1 MRRRSWI
8 PALINLAVFIILEA
22 ACVHFMSRNGELQ
35 REWFA
40 SGAHAVTGTVGGW
53 TQSVGEY
60 FSLRCTNRQLA
71 EENAMLMAE
80 LSRTREMLQEAR
92 IDTMKYGSSLRGF
105 EYIPAEVVRV
115 SRSKQHNYIIIN
127 RGFEDGIKEKSGV
140 ITSAGVVGIVEAVSA
155 HHSFAFS
162 FLNSDISISAR
173 LGGEQGAVGPLV
185 WDGRHSN
192 RAVLKEIPLQY
203 KFAPGDTVFT
213 SGHSLMF
220 PADIPLGTVG
230 EARMVNGATNE
241 IQVTLFQDFKSIR
254 YVSIVHN
261 KSLQEIEEGGL

>member
-1 MRRRSWI
+1 M
-8 PALINLAVFIILEA
+8 
-22 ACVHFMSRNGELQ
+22 HFMSRNGELQ
-35 REWFA
+35 KAWITRG
-40 SGAHAVTGTVGGW
+40 SHAVTGTVMGW
-53 TQSVGEY
+53 VQGVSEY
-60 FSLRCTNRQLA
+60 FSLRGINRQLA
-71 EENAMLMAE
+71 EENAGLRAQ
-80 LSRTREMLQEAR
+80 LDHTREMLHQAR
-92 IDTMKYGSSLRGF
+92 IDTTKYRNASRGF
-105 EYIPAEVVRV
+105 EYLPAEVVRI
-115 SRSKQHNYIIIN
+115 SRNRQHNYIIIN
-127 RGFEDGIKEKSGV
+127 RGFEDGVKEKSGV
-140 ITSAGVVGIVEAVSA
+140 ITSEGVVGIVEAVSA

-185 WDGRHSN
+185 WDGRHSD
-192 RAVLKEIPLQY
+192 RAILKEIPLQY
-203 KFAPGDTVFT
+203 KFSPGDTVFT

-241 IQVTLFQDFKSIR
+241 IRVSLFQDFKSLR

>member
-1 MRRRSWI
+1 M
-8 PALINLAVFIILEA
+8 
-22 ACVHFMSRNGELQ
+22 HFMSRNGELQ
-35 REWFA
+35 KAWVA
-40 SGAHAVTGTVGGW
+40 KSAHTITGTFWNGVVG
-53 TQSVGEY
+53 VKEY
-60 FSLRCTNRQLA
+60 FSLKGTNRALA
-71 EENAMLMAE
+71 EENASLRAE
-80 LSRTREMLQEAR
+80 LDRTREMLHQAG
-92 IDTMKYGSSLRGF
+92 IDTMKYNPVSRGF
-105 EYIPAEVVRV
+105 EYLPAEVVRI
-115 SRSKQHNYIIIN
+115 SRNRQHNYIIIN
-127 RGFEDGIKEKSGV
+127 RGFEDGVKEKSGV
-140 ITSAGVVGIVEAVSA
+140 ITSGGVVGIVEVVSA

-192 RAVLKEIPLQY
+192 RAILKEIPLQY

-230 EARMVNGATNE
+230 ESRMVNGATNE
-241 IQVTLFQDFKSIR
+241 IQVSLFQDFRSLR

-261 KSLQEIEEGGL
+261 KSLQEIEEAGL